1 MDEMRCTK
9 ENLSKTIKYLEDHY
23 EILDVKTVTGYFS
36 HFFHILK
43 LHSKDE
49 IMASEAQKVAKQ
61 RNWQI
66 YMFRGMAYRICQLT
80 RNLSDNKLSTKDK
93 ITIVKFNEIM
103 HKQIDYL
110 DSVKKHRHSYGQLH
124 LV

>member
-1 MDEMRCTK
+1 
-9 ENLSKTIKYLEDHY
+9 
-23 EILDVKTVTGYFS
+23 
-36 HFFHILK
+36 
-43 LHSKDE
+43 
-49 IMASEAQKVAKQ
+49 MASEAQKVARK

-110 DSVKKHRHSYGQLH
+110 DSIKKHRHSYG
-124 LV
+124 LVFSLGKDICSECGKIKYSRSNQRQCF